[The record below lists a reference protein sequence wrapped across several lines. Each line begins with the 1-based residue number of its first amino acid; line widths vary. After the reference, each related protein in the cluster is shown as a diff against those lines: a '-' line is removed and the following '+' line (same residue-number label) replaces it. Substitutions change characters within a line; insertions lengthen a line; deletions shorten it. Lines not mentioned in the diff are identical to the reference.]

1 MKKKISITHVVAMTA
16 FVLSVSACGSKKVL
30 VNDKQGKVDA
40 TTSATPS
47 SATKPQP
54 TGAETL
60 SVKKMSAVMRVND
73 NAVTTETISSKI
85 KFNIKTGSKD
95 ITVPGTLRMKK
106 DDVIRLHL
114 QIPILGSE
122 AGRLEFTKDYVLI
135 LDRIHKEYIKA
146 DYNQVE
152 FLKRN
157 GLTFHS
163 LQALFWNQLFMPGKE
178 SLTIDDMKEFD
189 MDLPSGAITLK
200 KGKMTYSWQTNSQA
214 LIEKTSVVYSSAKDG
229 DTKVDVGYSEFLP
242 LGVKQFPSEISI
254 DMNTG
259 SLKGKKKNIQVN
271 LTLNNPSTDGKWET
285 RTEVSKKFKQVSVE
299 DVLGRLMNL

>member
-16 FVLSVSACGSKKVL
+16 FVLLVSACGSKKVL

-135 LDRIHKEYIKA
+135 LDRIHMEYIKA

-229 DTKVDVGYSEFLP
+229 DTKVDVGYSDFLP

>member
-152 FLKRN
+152 FLQRN

-178 SLTIDDMKEFD
+178 SLTLDDMKEFD

-229 DTKVDVGYSEFLP
+229 DTKVDVGYSDFLP

>member
-1 MKKKISITHVVAMTA
+1 MKKRISITHVVAMTA

-229 DTKVDVGYSEFLP
+229 DTKVDVGYSDFLP

>member
-178 SLTIDDMKEFD
+178 SLTIDDMKDFD

-229 DTKVDVGYSEFLP
+229 DTKVDVGYSDFLP

>member
-1 MKKKISITHVVAMTA
+1 MKKRISITHVVAMTA
-16 FVLSVSACGSKKVL
+16 FVLLVSACGSKKVL

-47 SATKPQP
+47 STTKPQP

-229 DTKVDVGYSEFLP
+229 DTKVDVGYSDFLP